1 MNLVV
6 YILAYPFIWFISR
19 LNFKLIYLISDI
31 LYYVLYYIFSYR
43 KKVVRENLKLAFPEM
58 SDKQRLTIEKKNF
71 RNLTDIFLE
80 TFKSINIKEDEL
92 KKRFTFKNPEV
103 LEKIYDNNQDVIVM
117 CSHYCSWEWV
127 FVIDRVTRF
136 KINAIYKEL
145 SNKYFDQ
152 WTKKRRSQY
161 GANMIK
167 TKDTFREIS
176 RISKLN
182 ELNFYGF
189 ASDQS
194 PKKSK
199 ALYWGNFLNN
209 YVPIHTGAEFIAK
222 KYNMAIVF
230 MDVQKIKRGYYD
242 ASFSIICEN
251 PKNFKNF
258 ELTEKYIKIVEKQII
273 NRPEYYTW
281 THKRFK
287 HRKKPPN

>member
-161 GANMIK
+161 GAN
-167 TKDTFREIS
+167 TVSYT
-176 RISKLN
+176 
-182 ELNFYGF
+182 
-189 ASDQS
+189 
-194 PKKSK
+194 
-199 ALYWGNFLNN
+199 
-209 YVPIHTGAEFIAK
+209 H
-222 KYNMAIVF
+222 
-230 MDVQKIKRGYYD
+230 
-242 ASFSIICEN
+242 
-251 PKNFKNF
+251 
-258 ELTEKYIKIVEKQII
+258 LTLPTTSTV
-273 NRPEYYTW
+273 
-281 THKRFK
+281 
-287 HRKKPPN
+287 

>member
-1 MNLVV
+1 M
-6 YILAYPFIWFISR
+6 PEKER
-19 LNFKLIYLISDI
+19 LK
-31 LYYVLYYIFSYR
+31 
-43 KKVVRENLKLAFPEM
+43 
-58 SDKQRLTIEKKNF
+58 IEKNNF

-80 TFKSINIKEDEL
+80 TFKSINIKEEEL
-92 KKRFTFKNPEV
+92 KKRFTFKNTEV
-103 LEKIYDNNQDVIVM
+103 LEKIYNNNQNVIVM

-127 FVIDRVTRF
+127 FVVEKITKF

-145 SNKYFDQ
+145 SNKYFDK

-167 TKDTFREIS
+167 TKNTFREIS
-176 RISKLN
+176 KLSKLD

-199 ALYWGNFLNN
+199 ALYWGYFLNN

-222 KYNMAIVF
+222 KYNMATVF
-230 MDVQKIKRGYYD
+230 MDVQKIKRGYYE
-242 ASFSIICEN
+242 ASFSVISEYPN
-251 PKNFKNF
+251 NFKNF
-258 ELTEKYIKIVEKQII
+258 ELTEKYIKIVENQIR
-273 NRPEYYTW
+273 NKPEYYTW

-287 HRKKPPN
+287 HRKSPPN

>member
-19 LNFKLIYLISDI
+19 LNFTLIYLISDF

-43 KKVVRENLKLAFPEM
+43 KKVVRKNLKLAFPNM
-58 SDKQRLTIEKKNF
+58 SDKQRLVIEKKNF

-103 LEKIYDNNQDVIVM
+103 LEKIYDSNQDVIVM

-127 FVIDRVTRF
+127 FGIRNITNF

-145 SNKYFDQ
+145 SNEYFDQ

-199 ALYWGNFLNN
+199 ALYWGSFLNN

-242 ASFSIICEN
+242 ASFKLITEN
-251 PKNFKNF
+251 PTEFKDF
-258 ELTEKYIKIVEKQII
+258 ELTNRYIKLVEKQVISK
-273 NRPEYYTW
+273 PEYYTW

-287 HRKKPPN
+287 HRQKPPK